1 MSLVEH
7 ANDYSV
13 MLGLAEPP
21 ALPKKTI
28 GKMGLKGVPGLR
40 IAKDDG
46 GNSGRGRGGGGN
58 RGGRGG
64 NVGRGGSN
72 NQSSS
77 SSYAAP
83 SVPGTRVIP
92 GMSVAVSVLAPVQHS
107 GRGGR
112 GGRVGRG
119 AAHGVAHDQNQSRI
133 HQQQPHSL
141 QFEPPTAMARPQ
153 VEFYRV
159 YYI

>member
-7 ANDYSV
+7 ANDYSA
-13 MLGLAEPP
+13 MLGLTEPP

-46 GNSGRGRGGGGN
+46 NIGNSGRGGGGN

-72 NQSSS
+72 NQLSS

-83 SVPGTRVIP
+83 SVPGTRLIP
-92 GMSVAVSVLAPVQHS
+92 GMTVAVSVLAPVQHS
-107 GRGGR
+107 GR

-133 HQQQPHSL
+133 HRQQPHSL
-141 QFEPPTAMARPQ
+141 QFEPQTAMARPQ